1 MSMLIKTLLASLALG
16 VGGTPRPQ
24 DPSTPP
30 PPEPQVAP
38 PAPAPAMTQTHLW
51 VMAPQGAPELQK
63 KVTVAFEAAPLSD
76 VLRWVKSQGLNFAV
90 APDAGFANR
99 KLTLSVR
106 GVPISD
112 VLEAIAEAYGGEW
125 VQRGPIQVLSNRGGI
140 GVSPR
145 IASPADLPLRIREMV
160 PRIQSEQH
168 EAMRRAI
175 EIERKSIGET
185 RRAIAGSDAMK
196 VQIEKALEMA
206 HKELQLSKGAKSVD
220 SKALEAM
227 QKSLEEAMR
236 SGGLHEQALD
246 ELSKLRGM
254 GGVLS
259 PEALAKMRS
268 FEVELQGKGGLLPP
282 EALKELSKM
291 KIELQGKGGILPPEA
306 LKELAKLKEL
316 GGVLPPEALKEL
328 SEMKIE
334 LQGKGGVLPPEALK
348 ELAKLKEMR
357 AMPKLELKRLE
368 GQPGRGVALSVGGMK
383 QLVDTLSKKQR
394 ALHKKQGFL
403 RVSDL
408 TASQRKLL
416 GETPEG
422 DWSITIRF
430 QGKDLTL
437 RGG

>member
-30 PPEPQVAP
+30 PPAP
-38 PAPAPAMTQTHLW
+38 RAAAPAPAMTQTRLW

-63 KVTVAFEAAPLSD
+63 KVTVAFEAAPLGD

-90 APDAGFANR
+90 APDAGFVNR

-125 VQRGPIQVLSNRGGI
+125 VQRGTIQVLANRGGV
-140 GVSPR
+140 GAAPR

-175 EIERKSIGET
+175 EIERQSIGDT
-185 RRAIAGSDAMK
+185 RNAIAGSDAMK

-206 HKELQLSKGAKSVD
+206 HKELQLSKGAEGVD
-220 SKALEAM
+220 AKALEAM
-227 QKSLEEAMR
+227 RRSLEEAMR
-236 SGGLHEQALD
+236 SSGLHQQALD
-246 ELSKLRGM
+246 ELSRLHGK

-259 PEALAKMRS
+259 PEALEKMRKL
-268 FEVELQGKGGLLPP
+268 EIELHGKGGV
-282 EALKELSKM
+282 
-291 KIELQGKGGILPPEA
+291 LPPEA

-334 LQGKGGVLPPEALK
+334 LHGKGGVLPPQALK

-357 AMPKLELKRLE
+357 AVPKLEMKRME
-368 GQPGRGVALSVGGMK
+368 GQPGRGVALSLGGMK
-383 QLVDTLSKKQR
+383 QLVDTLSEKQR
-394 ALHKKQGFL
+394 ALQKKQGFL